1 MVCAITLSFAGV
13 AVASGENLFAD
24 LSFNLINETAHVPVY
39 PVTFGVGS
47 GEGTLTA
54 TANNDTIYSGSE
66 VEEGSVIVFSAM
78 PSYGYQVTNWTVN
91 NSSTGLAD
99 PIYMIINHQA
109 AVDVRVLFE
118 AIPIVSKPPEV
129 DNIEV
134 YTSPGKTNY
143 TEGETLDLTGL
154 VITLIKSDTNTENV
168 DFENFKDKGISVSPE
183 NGTELSVRNEQVRI
197 THTASRETAIQTIT
211 VNAVTVDHMDIK
223 TFPRVIYT
231 AGETLDLTGM
241 VITLTRSDT
250 STEDVAFENF
260 AVEGISVSP
269 ENGTNLEEG
278 VTQVIITHTD
288 SGINMTQAVT
298 VSAASVPVA
307 GINVTGSGNSTK
319 VEKGKTLQ
327 VSATVFPADASNKNI
342 QWTVAGIKGT
352 ATITQAGLLTGTGE
366 GTVTVTATAVDG
378 SGEAGSL
385 NITVTEAPSITTP
398 ASGGAGGSGG
408 GSQTTGENDENIAL
422 KDYSIKYIMKDT
434 ETVFEFRNENN
445 SILSIGFTTRLNGG
459 QTKTMIEMLKGTSTL
474 VRKAAPGKVYRNVN
488 IWVGDGKITQNLMS
502 DATITFKV
510 EKSWMSENGIDA
522 ASIRMCRYNSGAWA
536 QLPTS
541 MTGEDETYVY
551 YNAQTPNFS
560 AFAISSMSEKDLQA
574 VSVSTQE
581 GSSSSLD
588 EEGAQMSAAD
598 NQALGADNAVS
609 QEPQSSGTI
618 TFLLVLAGISVIGV
632 LSYRYKDNLSQIRM
646 QLGNPDG
653 KRYRRL
659 KRI

>member
-13 AVASGENLFAD
+13 AVASGVDLFAD
-24 LSFNLINETAHVPVY
+24 LSLDLTNETAPVPVY

-54 TANNDTIYSGSE
+54 TADNVTIYSGLE
-66 VEEGSVIVFSAM
+66 VEEGSVIVFSAT
-78 PSYGYQVTNWTVN
+78 PSAGYQVTNWTVN
-91 NSSTGLAD
+91 NSSTGLKD
-99 PIYMIINHQA
+99 PVYTITNHQA
-109 AVDVRVLFE
+109 AADVRVLFE
-118 AIPIVSKPPEV
+118 AIPVISKPPEV
-129 DNIEV
+129 DDIEI
-134 YTSPGKTNY
+134 YTSPGKTIYN
-143 TEGETLDLTGL
+143 EGETLDLTGL
-154 VITLIKSDTNTENV
+154 VITLIKSDSSTENV
-168 DFENFKDKGISVSPE
+168 AFEKFKDKGISVSPE
-183 NGTELSVRNEQVRI
+183 NGTELGVGNEQVRI
-197 THTASRETAIQTIT
+197 THTASRETAIQAIT
-211 VNAVTVDHMDIK
+211 VNAVTVDHMAIK

-231 AGETLDLTGM
+231 AGETLDLTGL
-241 VITLTRSDT
+241 VVTLTRSDT
-250 STEDVAFENF
+250 STEDVDFGNF
-260 AVEGISVSP
+260 AVKGISVSP
-269 ENGTNLEEG
+269 ENGTELEEEA
-278 VTQVIITHTD
+278 TQVIITHTD
-288 SGINMTQAVT
+288 SGTNVTQLVT
-298 VSAASVPVA
+298 VNAALVPVT
-307 GINVTGSGNSTK
+307 GINVTGSGNSTT
-319 VEKGKTLQ
+319 VVKGKTLQ
-327 VSATVFPADASNKNI
+327 MNAAVFPANASNKDI
-342 QWTVAGIKGT
+342 VWTVAGIKGT
-352 ATITQAGLLTGTGE
+352 ATITQAGLLTGTGA

-408 GSQTTGENDENIAL
+408 GSQTTGEDDENIAL
-422 KDYSIKYIMKDT
+422 KDYSIKYVLRDT
-434 ETVFEFRNENN
+434 ETVFEFRNEYN

-510 EKSWMSENGIDA
+510 EKSWMSENSIDA

-551 YNAQTPNFS
+551 YVAKTPNFS
-560 AFAISSMSEKDLQA
+560 AFAISGMSEEDLQA
-574 VSVSTQE
+574 VSVSTPE

-588 EEGAQMSAAD
+588 EEGVQMSAAD

-609 QEPQSSGTI
+609 QEPQSSGAI

-632 LSYRYKDNLSQIRM
+632 LSYRHKDHLSQIRM
-646 QLGNPDG
+646 YLGNPDG